1 MATWPSHPTT
11 HVVYVDNSGAQF
23 SVRALDALEPVAI
36 ASGAG
41 LRVPFVSPDGH
52 WVGFLDGSSR

>member
-1 MATWPSHPTT
+1 MT
-11 HVVYVDNSGAQF
+11 HVVSVGNSGAQLF
-23 SVRALDALEPVAI
+23 VRALDALEPVAI

-52 WVGFLDGSSR
+52 WVGSSTGSSRSSR